1 MMIYLVV
8 ETFRTECKGFI
19 WHTEYIHT
27 VKSFTNREDA
37 CNFIYNNYRKIREKK
52 NVRSAEFSDCKYGA
66 HSEYLFEDEVHKTR
80 HRVFHTLQPIE
91 LEQKEVSLNVL
102 EAW

>member
-19 WHTEYIHT
+19 WHTEYTHT

-37 CNFIYNNYRKIREKK
+37 CNFIYNNYRKF
-52 NVRSAEFSDCKYGA
+52 VRKRMFDPPNFLIVNTAHIPNISLKMKFIKRGIGYFIHFS
-66 HSEYLFEDEVHKTR
+66 R
-80 HRVFHTLQPIE
+80 
-91 LEQKEVSLNVL
+91 LN
-102 EAW
+102 